1 MQLSRIDAAVLAETE
16 TAPIDLVAVIDL
28 GSNSIRLV
36 VFNEAVRVPIP
47 MFNEKAVCGLGRGVR
62 STGRLDRQ
70 GVRAAHEALARY
82 VGLARAMNVSRLDV
96 LATAAVREADD
107 GPEFVADLERRFDI
121 RVRVLS
127 GPEESRLAARGV
139 AAVRTNADG
148 LMGDLGGGSLDL
160 VMLDGGELGADAS
173 LPLGLLWL
181 TEVSGGDRK
190 AAREIV
196 DDTLAAIPWLGN
208 AQERSFCAVGGAW
221 RTIAVVSISQSGHPL
236 HVIDEYTLGACEA
249 TDLTRAIARL
259 SPATLERIPGVSRGR
274 LDTLP
279 FSALIMERL
288 LRAARPRRVVF
299 CAGGMREG
307 RFFEAVAQSSEPAD
321 PLIEGCKAFADRHR
335 RFGLDGQEL
344 AQWMAPLFADDDAV
358 DARLRLAACH
368 LSDIVWTEHPEYRGA
383 IARERVLHVPLW
395 GMSHRERI
403 LIALCVGFRY
413 QREAEAGDLAR
424 TLLEEHEVRNAH
436 AVGLALRL
444 AFTLSGGV
452 PGLLSRTRLKRK
464 RAQVTLVLPDDGGIF
479 EGEKV
484 ERRLRSLAKSLE
496 LESAVTVQGKRRA

>member
-16 TAPIDLVAVIDL
+16 AAPTPLVAVIDL

-36 VFNEAVRVPIP
+36 VFSEQVRVPFP
-47 MFNEKAVCGLGRGVR
+47 MFNEKVVCGLGRGVR

-70 GVRAAHEALARY
+70 GIRAAHEALTRY

-107 GPEFVADLERRFDI
+107 GPDFVADLERRFDI

-148 LMGDLGGGSLDL
+148 IMGDLGGGSLDL
-160 VMLDGGELGADAS
+160 VMLDKGELGADAS
-173 LPLGLLWL
+173 LLLGHLWL
-181 TEVSGGDRK
+181 TEVSGGDRE
-190 AAREIV
+190 AARKII
-196 DDTLAAIPWLGN
+196 DDALAAIAWLGD
-208 AQERSFCAVGGAW
+208 AGGRSLFAVGGAW
-221 RTIAVVSISQSGHPL
+221 RTLAGVSISQSGRPL
-236 HVIDEYTLGACEA
+236 HVIDEYTISAREA
-249 TDLTRAIARL
+249 ADLTHAIARL
-259 SPATLERIPGVSRGR
+259 SPATIARIPGVSRGR

-279 FSALIMERL
+279 LSALIMERL
-288 LRAARPRRVVF
+288 LHAARPKRVVF

-307 RFFEAVAQSSEPAD
+307 RFFEALPQSAERID
-321 PLIEGCKAFADRHR
+321 PLIEGCEALARRHR
-335 RFGLDGQEL
+335 RFGLDGREL
-344 AQWMAPLFADDDAV
+344 ARWMAPLFAGDDV
-358 DARLRLAACH
+358 IDARLRLAACH

-383 IARERVLHVPLW
+383 IARQRILYVPLW
-395 GMSHRERI
+395 GVSHRERI

-413 QREAEAGDLAR
+413 QRDAAAGEVAQ
-424 TLLEEHEVRNAH
+424 TLLKEHEVRNAH

-452 PGLLSRTRLKRK
+452 PDLLSRTRLKRK
-464 RAQVTLVLPDDGGIF
+464 RQQVTLVLPDGGKIF

-484 ERRLRSLAKSLE
+484 ERRLRSLARVLGLVST
-496 LESAVTVQGKRRA
+496 VTVQGKRRS